1 MHVTTQKMKFAINI
15 SLVDWSHL
23 VKKSL
28 MGNFIFFAVS
38 VYFVIDTSLK
48 FARVYVVWLHCY

>member
-48 FARVYVVWLHCY
+48 FARVYVV